1 MVTDGS
7 ELPWDPLEAAG
18 LGLVVDAATA
28 EAVAA
33 FRAAGIRSI
42 LLKGASFDAWL
53 YEPEEPRAY
62 GDVDLLVSGDDVER
76 AGDVV
81 RRLGYRR
88 RAGREPARTVE
99 HAQVWVRSRDDMCV
113 DLHVTLGGA
122 DRADV
127 DPWAVLS
134 ADTDRILVGDTEVDI
149 LSEPARALHIA
160 LHAAVSEAAA
170 EKPLIDLS
178 RAIARLP
185 PETWT
190 RAAGLAKQLGAEAA
204 FAAGLRRLPDGEEL
218 ACRLGLAGA
227 GSVDAALLAES
238 APYSA
243 WTIDRL
249 AKTRGLRAKLD
260 ILLPR
265 LFPKPEFMRVWY
277 PVARRGPVGLALAYL
292 RRVAWLVASTPGA
305 LRAWVRARRRARG
318 AG

>member
-1 MVTDGS
+1 VVTDGS

-76 AGDVV
+76 AGDVL

-99 HAQVWVRSRDDMCV
+99 HAQVWVRSPDDMCV

-127 DPWAVLS
+127 DAWAVLS
-134 ADTDRILVGDTEVDI
+134 ADTDRILVADTEVDI

-170 EKPLIDLS
+170 QKPLIDLS

-185 PETWT
+185 PKTWT

-218 ACRLGLAGA
+218 AGRLGLTGA
-227 GSVDAALLAES
+227 DSVDAALLGQS

-249 AKTRGLRAKLD
+249 AKTRGYRAKLD

-277 PVARRGPVGLALAYL
+277 PVARRGPLGLALAYL
-292 RRVAWLVASTPGA
+292 RRVAWLVGTTPGA
-305 LRAWVRARRRARG
+305 LRAWLRARRRSD
-318 AG
+318 

>member
-1 MVTDGS
+1 VVTDGS
-7 ELPWDPLEAAG
+7 ELPWDPVEAAG

-33 FRAAGIRSI
+33 FRAAGISSI

-76 AGDVV
+76 AGDVL

-99 HAQVWVRSRDDMCV
+99 HAQVWVRSPDDMCV

-134 ADTDRILVGDTEVDI
+134 ADTDRILVADTEVDI

-170 EKPLIDLS
+170 QKPLIDLS
-178 RAIARLP
+178 RALPRLP

-218 ACRLGLAGA
+218 AGRLGLTDAS
-227 GSVDAALLAES
+227 SVDAALLAES

-249 AKTRGLRAKLD
+249 ANARGPRAKLD

-265 LFPKPEFMRVWY
+265 LLPRPEFMRVWY
-277 PVARRGPVGLALAYL
+277 PVARRGPLGLALAYL
-292 RRVAWLVASTPGA
+292 RRVAWLVGTTPRA
-305 LRAWVRARRRARG
+305 LRAWLRARRRSD
-318 AG
+318 